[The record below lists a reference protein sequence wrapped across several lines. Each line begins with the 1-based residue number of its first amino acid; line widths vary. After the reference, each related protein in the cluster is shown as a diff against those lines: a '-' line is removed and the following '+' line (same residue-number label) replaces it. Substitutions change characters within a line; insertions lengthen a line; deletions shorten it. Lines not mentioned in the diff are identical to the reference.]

1 MRKVINGVR
10 CFTDKA
16 IPLGLVTLGGDQD
29 SPHFQQFTLYAT
41 SRSGKFFAHG
51 LGGILTAFA
60 GSGED
65 IVLLTEEQAYRI
77 VQECFDWEP
86 EQYFHW
92 FKKVPEYLVP

>member
-16 IPLGLVTLGGDQD
+16 IPLGLVVLGGDAA

-41 SRSGKFFAHG
+41 SKSRRFFAYG
-51 LGGILTAFA
+51 TGGTLTSFA
-60 GSGED
+60 GAEED
-65 IVLLTEEQAYRI
+65 IVLLSNEEAFQI

-86 EQYFHW
+86 EQYRHW